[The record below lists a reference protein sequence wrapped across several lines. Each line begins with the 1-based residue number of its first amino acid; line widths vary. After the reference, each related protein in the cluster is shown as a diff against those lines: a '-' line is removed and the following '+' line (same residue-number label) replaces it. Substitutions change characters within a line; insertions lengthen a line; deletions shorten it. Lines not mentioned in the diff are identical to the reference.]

1 MTFVDTAIFP
11 NLLYLL
17 LVAGLWLSA
26 LAIVSPGTGILE
38 GLAFITL
45 VLAGF
50 GTLYLDWNVWAVVVL
65 AGGAVLL
72 FLSVRLPR
80 SEIWLGASALA
91 FCVGS
96 VFMFRVEAGGP
107 AVHPALAVVVSLLT
121 LGFFWLSIRKA
132 LAAHQAQPTIDL
144 SVLLGQIGEVRTPL
158 DPIGSAYVAGELWT
172 ARCDVRV
179 EAGTNV
185 KVLDR
190 DGLVLIVEPIEIL
203 EHDLS

>member
-1 MTFVDTAIFP
+1 MTFIESAIFP

-17 LVAGLWLSA
+17 LVAGLWLAA
-26 LAIVSPGTGILE
+26 LAIVSPGTGFLE

-50 GTLYLDWNVWAVVVL
+50 GTLYLYWNGWAVAVL

-80 SEIWLGASALA
+80 TEIWLGASALA

-96 VFMFRVEAGGP
+96 VFLFRVEAGGS

-132 LAAHQAQPTIDL
+132 LAAHQVQPTIDL
-144 SVLLGQIGEVRTPL
+144 SALLGQIGEVRTTL

-179 EAGTNV
+179 EAGASV

-190 DGLVLIVEPIEIL
+190 EGLMLIVEPVVNPDN
-203 EHDLS
+203 HLS